1 MKTGQKEKTRQ
12 KYMDVLNEIHL
23 ALNYNPNADL
33 LRICTAHKVN
43 NLIPTYLRR
52 MGVIVMLPHGN
63 KWNDNDLTKIQI
75 IERLYEMKRQSNEQS
90 KLRRFNEQLT
100 IEPIDYTK
108 KDLNAWKSNINKQK
122 SIKSDLPIQQPE
134 PKRGFE
140 LKLFGLTIIKINR

>member
-1 MKTGQKEKTRQ
+1 MKTGQKETTRQ

-63 KWNDNDLTKIQI
+63 KWNDNNLTKSQM
-75 IERLYEMKRQSNEQS
+75 IERLYVMKREANEKS
-90 KLRRFNEQLT
+90 KLKRFNEQLT
-100 IEPIDYTK
+100 IEPIEYTK
-108 KDLNAWKSNINKQK
+108 KDLNTWKSNLNSQK

-134 PKRGFE
+134 QKRGFE

>member
-1 MKTGQKEKTRQ
+1 MKTGQKETTRQ

-63 KWNDNDLTKIQI
+63 KWNDNNLTKSQM
-75 IERLYEMKRQSNEQS
+75 IERLYVMKREANEKS
-90 KLRRFNEQLT
+90 KLKRFNEQLT
-100 IEPIDYTK
+100 IEPIEYTK
-108 KDLNAWKSNINKQK
+108 KDLNAWKSNLNSQK

-134 PKRGFE
+134 QKRGFE

>member
-1 MKTGQKEKTRQ
+1 MKTGQKETTRK

-52 MGVIVMLPHGN
+52 MGVIIMLPHGN
-63 KWNDNDLTKIQI
+63 KWREHYMCKNEI
-75 IERLYEMKRQSNEQS
+75 IERLYEMKKQSNEQS
-90 KLRRFNEQLT
+90 KIKRSNEQLT
-100 IEPIDYTK
+100 IEPIQYTE
-108 KDLNAWKSNINKQK
+108 KDLNAWKSNVNKQK
-122 SIKSDLPIQQPE
+122 SKQSELPIQQLE
-134 PKRGFE
+134 QKRGFE

>member
-1 MKTGQKEKTRQ
+1 MKTGQKETTRQ

-63 KWNDNDLTKIQI
+63 KWNDNNLTKSQM
-75 IERLYEMKRQSNEQS
+75 IERLHLMKREANEQS
-90 KLRRFNEQLT
+90 KIRRSKGQLT
-100 IEPIDYTK
+100 IEPIEYTK
-108 KDLNAWKSNINKQK
+108 KDLNAWKSNIKDQK

-134 PKRGFE
+134 QKRGFE
-140 LKLFGLTIIKINR
+140 LKLFGFTIIKINR

>member
-1 MKTGQKEKTRQ
+1 MKTGQKETTRQ

-33 LRICTAHKVN
+33 LRICTVHKAN

-63 KWNDNDLTKIQI
+63 KWNDNNLTKPQI
-75 IERLYEMKRQSNEQS
+75 IERLYEMKRESNEQS
-90 KLRRFNEQLT
+90 KLKRFKGQLT
-100 IEPIDYTK
+100 IEPIEYTQ
-108 KDLNAWKSNINKQK
+108 KDLNAWKSNVNKQK
-122 SIKSDLPIQQPE
+122 SEQSELPIQQPE
-134 PKRGFE
+134 QKRGFE

>member
-1 MKTGQKEKTRQ
+1 MKTGQKETTRQ

-33 LRICTAHKVN
+33 LRICTAHKAN

-63 KWNDNDLTKIQI
+63 KWNDTKLTKVEM
-75 IERLYEMKRQSNEQS
+75 IERLYEMKREANKLS
-90 KLRRFNEQLT
+90 KIRRSNEQLT
-100 IEPIDYTK
+100 IEPIQYTENN
-108 KDLNAWKSNINKQK
+108 LNAWKSNVNKQK
-122 SIKSDLPIQQPE
+122 SEQSELPIQQPE
-134 PKRGFE
+134 QKRGFE